1 MVCFVATFGIY
12 SIVKSSTKTNIFNV
26 EERANIDI
34 YGTENNEKE
43 IIEPIESN
51 ILSSENEQSEI
62 KEEKGSMKITALGEI
77 MLGGNIDTSYSLAF
91 KEIASYMQDSDY
103 TVASLATNI
112 TSVKDLSN
120 TKTKYVANEDIVNA
134 FSALNIKGINVATDH
149 MLDFSKNMFL
159 NTVDTLKK
167 NSIDVI
173 GLENDIVY
181 AEHNGIRVAFIGV
194 NNVVIGSVT
203 DYINAGM
210 YIYDLVKIKSSIKE
224 AKTKADTV
232 IVMTHYGKENTHIVT
247 DVMSWFSKEI
257 IDAGADMVLGGHS
270 LGIYPVEEYN
280 GKLIIYSLGYLVH
293 DTTNENGKKSA
304 IFNIEVDKEG
314 KINELEILPTY
325 ITKKTEVKLYKD
337 VNEEENNKLL
347 KELNK
352 NSLNIYTSEII
363 ENRLVLKLKC

>member
-1 MVCFVATFGIY
+1 MVATFGIY

-43 IIEPIESN
+43 IIETIESN
-51 ILSSENEQSEI
+51 TLSSENEQSEI
-62 KEEKGSMKITALGEI
+62 KEEKDSMKITALGEI

-194 NNVVIGSVT
+194 NNVVIGSAT

-210 YIYDLVKIKSSIKE
+210 YIYDLNKIKDSIKE

-232 IVMTHYGKENTHIVT
+232 IVMTHYGKENSHVVT

-293 DTTNENGKKSA
+293 DTNNENGKKSA
-304 IFNIEVDKEG
+304 IFNIEVDKDG
-314 KINELEILPTY
+314 KINKLEMLPTY
-325 ITKKTEVKLYKD
+325 IVSKTEVKLCKEIS
-337 VNEEENNKLL
+337 EEKKIESL

-352 NSLNIYTSEII
+352 CKLNTYTSEIL
-363 ENRLVLKLKC
+363 NDKLVIKLK